1 VIMTDDSVL
10 LQIDSRGV
18 ARLTL
23 NRPRIH
29 NAFDDS
35 LIARLSGLLTELE
48 AHPGLRALVLTSEG
62 KSFSAGADLNWM
74 RRMAGYSESE
84 NRADAL
90 KLAELMSRLNRMP
103 VPTIARVQGPAFGG
117 GVGLIACCDMAV
129 AAERS
134 LFSLSEVRLGIIPA
148 VISPYVIAAIGE
160 RAARRFIL
168 TGERFGSAEALRLG
182 LLHQVVA
189 EDGLDRAVD
198 RLLEELLKC
207 GPRAQAA
214 AKRLIRDV
222 AGRPVNP
229 TLIVD
234 TAERITALRASP
246 EGREGLT
253 AFLEKRAPDWVE
265 GAD

>member
-1 VIMTDDSVL
+1 MTDDSVL
-10 LQIDSRGV
+10 LQIDPRGV

-29 NAFDDS
+29 NAFDDR
-35 LIARLSGLLTELE
+35 LIARLSKLLSELE
-48 AHPGLRALVLTSEG
+48 VRPGLRALVLTSEG

-74 RRMAGYSESE
+74 RRMAGYSENE

-90 KLAELMSRLNRMP
+90 KLAELMSRLNRLP
-103 VPTIARVQGPAFGG
+103 VPTIARVQGPVFGG

-129 AAERS
+129 AAERA

-160 RAARRFIL
+160 RAARRFML
-168 TGERFGSAEALRLG
+168 TGERFDSAEALRLG
-182 LLHQVVA
+182 LLHRVVA
-189 EDGLDRAVD
+189 DDGLDHAID
-198 RLLEELLKC
+198 QLLQELLKC
-207 GPRAQAA
+207 GPGAQAA

-229 TLIVD
+229 ALIVD

-253 AFLEKRAPDWVE
+253 AFLEKRPPDWI
-265 GAD
+265 GGGG

>member
-1 VIMTDDSVL
+1 VIMTDDSIL
-10 LQIDSRGV
+10 MQIDSRGV
-18 ARLTL
+18 AQLTL

-35 LIARLSGLLTELE
+35 LIARLSGLLAELE
-48 AHPGLRALVLTSEG
+48 ARPGLRALVLSSEG
-62 KSFSAGADLNWM
+62 RSFSAGADLNWM

-129 AAERS
+129 GAERAV
-134 LFSLSEVRLGIIPA
+134 FSLSEVRLGIIPA

-168 TGERFGSAEALRLG
+168 TGERFDSAEALRLG

-229 TLIVD
+229 ALIVD

-253 AFLEKRAPDWVE
+253 AFLEKRAPDWMG